1 MYLFDTQALIWYFDG
16 NPALPDSISKII
28 SETQNIVMVSRAS
41 FWELS
46 IKISIGK
53 LRLSLELGQ
62 IMESCEK
69 AGFGILGIENEHIL
83 QLKNLEHHHRDPFDR
98 MLLSQCLAEDMNI
111 ISSDQA
117 FDFYPIQRI
126 WS

>member
-98 MLLSQCLAEDMNI
+98 MLISQCLAEDMNI

>member
-1 MYLFDTQALIWYFDG
+1 
-16 NPALPDSISKII
+16 
-28 SETQNIVMVSRAS
+28 MVSRAS

-69 AGFGILGIENEHIL
+69 AGFGILSIENEHIL

-98 MLLSQCLAEDMNI
+98 MLISQCLAEDMNI